1 MTPNKQPKILVLNM
15 LLLFLLASFP
25 DIAELGA
32 CPEANFPI

>member
-1 MTPNKQPKILVLNM
+1 MTPNKQSRILVLNI
-15 LLLFLLASFP
+15 LLLLLASFP